1 MAGKYSSAHFTGLE
15 GMLFKEF
22 INKIFFIK
30 KFFIFFIKKF
40 FCKKKFLKK
49 KKKKNLLQK
58 KINYLIK
65 KFFKFNLNCKL

>member
-30 KFFIFFIKKF
+30 KIYFFFIKKF
-40 FCKKKFLKK
+40 FCKKNFFLSKK

-65 KFFKFNLNCKL
+65 KFFKFNLN